1 MKQNYNRFDAK
12 GLKFENLVLTLEVRV
27 EYTTNSFKN
36 ETKGGERMSLKI
48 LFDYS
53 KLRGRIIEK
62 FHSQSA
68 FAAKNNM
75 SNRSMSLKLN
85 NGIRLSQEEIIKWS
99 ELLDINREEI
109 PQYFFKQK
117 VSNMKQCKGGLA

>member
-36 ETKGGERMSLKI
+36 ETEGGERMSEKI

-75 SNRSMSLKLN
+75 SNRSISLKLN

-109 PQYFFKQK
+109 P
-117 VSNMKQCKGGLA
+117 